1 MKNKLEE
8 RIQRVRILF
17 KELGYSTLNEEQ
29 HDDMFTCEI
38 QSDTIFLGGIYI
50 DRKSRFLEIAYTYS
64 FSLKTL
70 SFLKSR
76 IEDIL
81 RICYEFGSYC
91 NFIEIDDELLFSIY
105 TKVYYTGINY
115 YSLRDTLKDFRKCI
129 GNISRILDLDINM
142 KPDEGI

>member
-17 KELGYSTLNEEQ
+17 KELGYSAMNEEQ

-38 QSDTIFLGGIYI
+38 QNDTDFLGGIYI
-50 DRKSRFLEIAYTYS
+50 DRNSRFLEIAYTYS
-64 FSLKTL
+64 FSVNTI

-81 RICYEFGSYC
+81 RICYEYGSYC
-91 NFIEIDDELLFSIY
+91 NFIEIDDEILFSIY

-115 YSLRDTLKDFRKCI
+115 YSLRDTLNDFKKCI
-129 GNISRILDLDINM
+129 SNVTRILDLDINI